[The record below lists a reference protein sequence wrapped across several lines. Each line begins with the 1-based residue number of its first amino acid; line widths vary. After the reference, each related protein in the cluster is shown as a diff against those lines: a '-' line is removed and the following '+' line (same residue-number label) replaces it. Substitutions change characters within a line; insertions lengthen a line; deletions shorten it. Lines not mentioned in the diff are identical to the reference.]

1 MSNHRTTTQRIFIAM
16 LFGVVIGSVVQFL
29 FAPTAAVDGTA
40 TEPSAVFVFLVE
52 GIFTIGGQ
60 LFINALKMLVVPLV
74 FIGLVC
80 GVGSLSE
87 PSKLGRYGGK
97 ALGLYLLTTG
107 VAVTLGLGF
116 GLLLEPGAGLELTS
130 DNQYE
135 ATSPPSLV
143 SIIIGL
149 IPSNPVAALANANM
163 LQIIVFAV
171 IFGLAASLGG
181 EAGRSILNGFDKT
194 NQIIMTIVGFVMKVA
209 PIGVFCLL
217 AKLAATIELS
227 AFIGILKYFLLVF
240 VLLIVHALVVYSSL
254 LKIFTGLSPAPLLSK
269 LKDCALFAFSSA
281 SSAATLPITLKTAVE
296 RLGVKREV
304 ASFTL
309 PLGTTINMDGTAI
322 MQGVATVF
330 IAQVYMVDLTTF
342 DLLMVILTAT
352 LASIGTAGVPGAGL
366 IMLAMVLT
374 QVNLPVEGIALI
386 IGIDRL
392 LDMTR
397 TVVNVTGDCTVTCII
412 AHSERQ
418 LDKLQY
424 RSTDNTIEPM
434 DDSSNQKPFSAD

>member
-1 MSNHRTTTQRIFIAM
+1 MSRYRTTTQRIFIAM
-16 LFGVVIGSVVQFL
+16 LLGVAIGSMVQL
-29 FAPTAAVDGTA
+29 LLGPTPAVDGHA
-40 TEPSAVFVFLVE
+40 AEPSAAFRFLVD
-52 GIFTIGGQ
+52 GVFTVGGQ
-60 LFINALKMLVVPLV
+60 LFISALKMLVVPLV

-107 VAVTLGLGF
+107 LAVTLGLGF
-116 GLLLEPGAGLELTS
+116 ALLIEPGSGLALAS
-130 DNQYE
+130 DIQYE
-135 ATSPPSLV
+135 ATPAPSLASV
-143 SIIIGL
+143 IIGL
-149 IPSNPVAALANANM
+149 IPSNPVAALASANM

-171 IFGLAASLGG
+171 IFGLAASLTG
-181 EAGRSILNGFDKT
+181 EAGRSVLQGFDKT
-194 NQIIMTIVGFVMKVA
+194 NQIIMTIVGFVMKIA
-209 PIGVFCLL
+209 PFGVFCLM
-217 AKLAATIELS
+217 AKLAATLEIS

-240 VLLIVHALVVYSSL
+240 ILLIVHAVVVYSSL
-254 LKIFTGLSPAPLLSK
+254 LKLFTGLSPMPLISK

-281 SSAATLPITLKTAVE
+281 SSAATLPVTLKTAVE
-296 RLGVKREV
+296 RLGVKREL

-330 IAQVYMVDLTTF
+330 IAQVYMVDLTTS

-397 TVVNVTGDCTVTCII
+397 TVVNVTGDCTVTCIV
-412 AHSERQ
+412 AHSEGE
-418 LDKLQY
+418 LDHIQY
-424 RSTDNTIEPM
+424 GSREDDTQETTDQMNV
-434 DDSSNQKPFSAD
+434 